1 MNRLLATSVVTTM
14 LVFAGFTGASAQDAA
29 QDGARAGARI
39 GAGVGEIVGGA
50 VEGAG
55 RIVDNLTAPR
65 PRETVVIERRIV
77 EPARPAVPCVR
88 TADGVRVCEG
98 D

>member
-1 MNRLLATSVVTTM
+1 MTLRIVLFSIVCLAAS
-14 LVFAGFTGASAQDAA
+14 AASAQDLSR
-29 QDGARAGARI
+29 DGERAGARI

-65 PRETVVIERRIV
+65 PRETVVIERAPV
-77 EPARPAVPCVR
+77 EAIPAVPCVR
-88 TADGVRVCEG
+88 TADGRRVCEG

>member
-1 MNRLLATSVVTTM
+1 MSIRLSLVVLACLSSTAAFS
-14 LVFAGFTGASAQDAA
+14 QDITR
-29 QDGARAGARI
+29 DGERAGARI

-55 RIVDNLTAPR
+55 RIVDSLTAPR
-65 PRETVVIERRIV
+65 PRETVIIER
-77 EPARPAVPCVR
+77 PAPEVYGPSLPCVR
-88 TADGVRVCEG
+88 TADGRRVCEG

>member
-1 MNRLLATSVVTTM
+1 MIRCLSTSVVTALL
-14 LVFAGFTGASAQDAA
+14 LVAGVAGASAQDAA

-65 PRETVVIERRIV
+65 PRETVVIERRVV
-77 EPARPAVPCVR
+77 EPVRPAVPCVR